1 MTVKIKP
8 GLYITSKTLRLI
20 DEDVYAQ
27 FRQRVRDRGYTAHRD
42 YGVYEGPEFVEN
54 LEAIL
59 LDGEGD
65 LVWTTIVYARECDGA
80 YEITFQEIM
89 QLMNPHAT
97 IAEACDVSNI
107 DNLTIEEI
115 AKHIQQMMDESNKLN
130 ETLSKFKQA
139 LIRKLS

>member
-20 DEDVYAQ
+20 DEITYNL
-27 FRQRVRDRGYTAHRD
+27 FRQRIRERGYRVSNC
-42 YGVYEGPEFVEN
+42 YGPYKPDNIIEETYT
-54 LEAIL
+54 IH
-59 LDGEGD
+59 LDDGD
-65 LVWTTIVYARECDGA
+65 LLWSTIMNSRKREGA

-89 QLMNPHAT
+89 QLVNHAT

-107 DNLTIEEI
+107 DILTIEEL

-139 LIRKLS
+139 LIKKLS